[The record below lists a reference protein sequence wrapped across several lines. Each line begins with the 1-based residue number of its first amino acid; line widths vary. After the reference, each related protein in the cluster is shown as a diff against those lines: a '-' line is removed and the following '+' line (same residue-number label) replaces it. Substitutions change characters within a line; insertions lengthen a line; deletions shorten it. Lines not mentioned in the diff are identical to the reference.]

1 MNEDILI
8 PKWAWII
15 LGIAVV
21 LGLGYWI
28 SPLDRDGRPL
38 LLSPDVKAVE
48 DYRRS
53 LVAWHAKL
61 AELDGRIAR
70 VLSND
75 YGGDLFSQSSD
86 GQKALNET
94 LQVLNEI
101 DQTATIPAAVPA
113 RELALNV
120 ANTTLIAAQ
129 SALIWVSA
137 PTPANLSSAQQ
148 ALETAHTNMAILEAS
163 QWMTP
168 R

>member
-1 MNEDILI
+1 MNAEITI
-8 PKWAWII
+8 PKWVWITVG
-15 LGIAVV
+15 LVVV
-21 LGLGYWI
+21 LGLGLGI
-28 SPLDRDGRPL
+28 SPRDRDGRPL

-53 LVAWHAKL
+53 LVGWHTRL

-75 YGGDLFSQSSD
+75 YRGDLFSQSSD
-86 GQKALNET
+86 GQKTLNET
-94 LQVLNEI
+94 LQILQEI
-101 DQTATIPAAVPA
+101 DQTAATPAAVPA
-113 RELALNV
+113 RELALN
-120 ANTTLIAAQ
+120 AASATLSAAQ

-148 ALETAHTNMAILEAS
+148 ALESALAEMSILEAS
-163 QWMTP
+163 QWMET